1 MCSQKGVLKEKRKS
15 RRKKQKEKHMEVAMV
30 CSIALGLLDTLVTLF
45 LPSVAD
51 FVTKQMLCILYLVP
65 CQHSLQ

>member
-1 MCSQKGVLKEKRKS
+1 MCSQKGVLKEV
-15 RRKKQKEKHMEVAMV
+15 QKEKHMEVAMV

-51 FVTKQMLCILYLVP
+51 FVTKQMLYILYLVP